1 MLSLFDCAYVDN
13 KNKCVINN
21 ILMLMDKWNLTSKLE
36 TKLMRVE
43 ERKKYCSISNN
54 ILTKIISSHE
64 DMDKIYMNSRFALRL
79 NSKKIRL
86 KRIKHKRKQKK
97 HI

>member
-36 TKLMRVE
+36 D
-43 ERKKYCSISNN
+43 S
-54 ILTKIISSHE
+54 
-64 DMDKIYMNSRFALRL
+64 
-79 NSKKIRL
+79 
-86 KRIKHKRKQKK
+86 
-97 HI
+97 